1 MNRPRG
7 LDGIAAR
14 LITRAARTAPEQC
27 SERLREEW
35 LAHALELPAS
45 TSRLRFA
52 LGCCWAVMMISRHG
66 LGVTNVVSSV
76 PTGEVIMTALA
87 PRAIPRFS
95 RPMNS
100 SPAAD
105 ILCEINTTPL
115 IDIMLVLLITLII
128 ALPLMTHGVKID
140 LPQGPPVGDTQPEVV
155 DLDIEFDGAVVWNGS
170 VIQNMQQLADDF
182 RTEAAKNPQ
191 PEIRLRP
198 NPRVR
203 YDFVAKVLALA
214 QRDRVRKVGFVNTG
228 RFRD

>member
-45 TSRLRFA
+45 TSRLKFA
-52 LGCCWAVMMISRHG
+52 LGCCWAVMEINRRG
-66 LGVTNVVSSV
+66 LGVAKVVSSV
-76 PTGEVIMTALA
+76 PTGEMPMNAFASRVIPLF
-87 PRAIPRFS
+87 P
-95 RPMNS
+95 RPMNANA
-100 SPAAD
+100 AAD

-128 ALPLMTHGVKID
+128 ALPLITHGVKID
-140 LPQGPPVGDTQPEVV
+140 LPQGPPVRDTQPEVV
-155 DLDIEFDGAVVWNGS
+155 DLDIEFDGTVVWNGS
-170 VIQNMQQLADDF
+170 VIQSMQQLEADF
-182 RTEAAKNPQ
+182 RAAAAENPQ

-214 QRDRVRKVGFVNTG
+214 QRDRLKKLGFVN
-228 RFRD
+228 R